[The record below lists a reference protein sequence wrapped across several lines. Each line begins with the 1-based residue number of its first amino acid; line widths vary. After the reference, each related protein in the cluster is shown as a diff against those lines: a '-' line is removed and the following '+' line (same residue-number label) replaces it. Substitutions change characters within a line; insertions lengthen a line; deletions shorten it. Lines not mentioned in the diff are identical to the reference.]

1 MSIRKCISL
10 GFGFAVSVAFL
21 WLISQSLSIDDFL
34 AALSGANPF
43 WMFVALSCFVLGYC
57 CRIWRWRMMLML
69 YNPSLSWRRCSMPF
83 TISIAANNV
92 LPFRAGDVLR
102 GVAFSKS
109 IGVPTAHVLATLLVE
124 RLLDILM
131 LIMALAAAL
140 LTFRVYNAGVL
151 ILFNVSVGG
160 FLLFALFIFLVL
172 FFPRFFQ
179 APIRWLFSNNPFQN
193 NRLFQKLEAQ
203 VDTIFQALSDLADR
217 SRMAKL
223 MLWSVFAWLFE
234 ASVFFAVARGLSSV
248 SVPEAA
254 WVAMPVGTLSTM
266 LPSTPGYVGTFHYF
280 VMKVLEGFGNTEA
293 SAVAFAFL
301 VHLTLFVPAT
311 LWGGI
316 SFVYWS
322 LTRKVRPTVADQRN
336 AEL

>member
-1 MSIRKCISL
+1 MSIRKTISL
-10 GFGFAVSVAFL
+10 GFGFAVSIAFL
-21 WLISQSLSIDDFL
+21 WLIAQSLSIDDFL
-34 AALSGANPF
+34 AALGGARPF
-43 WMFVALSCFVLGYC
+43 WIFVAFSCFVLGYC

-83 TISIAANNV
+83 MISIAANNV

-109 IGVPTAHVLATLLVE
+109 IGVPTAQVLATLLVE
-124 RLLDILM
+124 RLLDLLM
-131 LIMALAAAL
+131 LIMALGLVLIA
-140 LTFRVYNAGVL
+140 FRAYSAGVL
-151 ILFNVSVGG
+151 ILFNVSAGG
-160 FLLFALFIFLVL
+160 FLLFALFVFLAL
-172 FFPRFFQ
+172 FFPRFSRMPF
-179 APIRWLFSNNPFQN
+179 RWLFSKNPFQN
-193 NRLFQKLEAQ
+193 NRLFQKLEKQ
-203 VDTIFQALSDLADR
+203 VDLIFQALSDLADR

-234 ASVFFAVARGLSSV
+234 AGLFFAVARGLSSV

-254 WVAMPVGTLSTM
+254 WVAMPIGTLSTM

-280 VMKVLEGFGNTEA
+280 VMKVFEGFGNTEA

-316 SFVYWS
+316 SFVYWNVAG
-322 LTRKVRPTVADQRN
+322 KGRPTMADQRN
-336 AEL
+336 AGI